1 MYYHLS
7 LGPNEWKHTATLL
20 QDTHK
25 YWAPTFESI
34 SEILKVSHNTQPLTW
49 HNESIAG
56 HTHCKDLS
64 HTLPLTIQN
73 RFVKEMLD
81 NGLRLVGQLFKS
93 NFMQTLITSQVK
105 LKAELEDEFNI
116 ALTNWQ
122 YRSLII
128 LTRDI
133 RQKQKEAL
141 ITDVSE
147 TT

>member
-1 MYYHLS
+1 M
-7 LGPNEWKHTATLL
+7 
-20 QDTHK
+20 
-25 YWAPTFESI
+25 I
-34 SEILKVSHNTQPLTW
+34 
-49 HNESIAG
+49 
-56 HTHCKDLS
+56 
-64 HTLPLTIQN
+64 
-73 RFVKEMLD
+73 D

-93 NFMQTLITSQVK
+93 NIMQTSQVK
-105 LKAELEDEFNI
+105 LKAKLEDELNI

-147 TT
+147 TKTPTLNLMFQNNKKGCKFIKSMFDKDQRQKWDWGNVAKSFFTHQQDRLMAVTQKTFLKGYTRSINQLQCQEIGGFRFKP